1 MLWLTAYL
9 IGLGNSSF
17 YTFLSTFLLMFMRH
31 VTKALRCNGLFNKHL
46 PKYHPRDILII
57 ERNTLRYKRKSQIA
71 QNTSDKYRNSELHK
85 MEDLLMN
92 DNLETVQLL
101 PLTSDIVFKQ
111 VFGQEESKP
120 FVVF

>member
-1 MLWLTAYL
+1 MQP
-9 IGLGNSSF
+9 ICF
-17 YTFLSTFLLMFMRH
+17 YFFI
-31 VTKALRCNGLFNKHL
+31 NKHL
-46 PKYHPRDILII
+46 QKYHPRDILII
-57 ERNTLRYKRKSQIA
+57 ERNTLRYKRKSQIS

>member
-1 MLWLTAYL
+1 M
-9 IGLGNSSF
+9 
-17 YTFLSTFLLMFMRH
+17 FLFFID
-31 VTKALRCNGLFNKHL
+31 KHL
-46 PKYHPRDILII
+46 QKYHPRDILII
-57 ERNTLRYKRKSQIA
+57 ERNTLSYKRKSQIA

-92 DNLETVQLL
+92 DNLETVQFL

>member
-1 MLWLTAYL
+1 
-9 IGLGNSSF
+9 
-17 YTFLSTFLLMFMRH
+17 MRH
-31 VTKALRCNGLFNKHL
+31 ATKALRCNGLFNKHL